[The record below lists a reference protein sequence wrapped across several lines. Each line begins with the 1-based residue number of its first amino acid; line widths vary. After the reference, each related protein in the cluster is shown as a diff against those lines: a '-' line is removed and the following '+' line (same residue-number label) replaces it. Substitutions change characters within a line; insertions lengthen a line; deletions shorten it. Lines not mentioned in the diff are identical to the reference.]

1 MGGGDKKENVAE
13 PPAPET
19 ELKSPKIDKQKQQQ
33 QQQQQQPAK
42 DAKKPESNSF
52 YSFLKR

>member
-33 QQQQQQPAK
+33 QQQPAK